1 MMPPAMPTTSCAPSP
16 RPGLQSG
23 PLPTQHG
30 APPPSTHPATSP
42 QHPHNNPITH
52 NPVPTTSTGP
62 AAPYNFTMPSPPALV
77 PQPAPAFSQSTT
89 DTTTKATA
97 PPGPTQQPTPTTHTQ
112 QPNSSHIHRSR
123 APLSRHRR
131 SRRSRQHRSSTP
143 HNKDPLDD
151 IQHHEDAAIDTTAAD
166 PHAVGLLTPDEGWI
180 LDQAYPAPEA
190 DGVPDEGPQAP
201 PAALHPGRA
210 HPPHQES
217 GCSLLTF
224 SANNCSA

>member
-1 MMPPAMPTTSCAPSP
+1 MHHRPDQVYSRARSLPSTAHHHLRHTRQRHLSIPITTQLLTIPSLQPPPAQRRLTTSPCHHPQHLSLSQHLHFHNQLP
-16 RPGLQSG
+16 TPQPK
-23 PLPTQHG
+23 PLP
-30 APPPSTHPATSP
+30 HPAPRSNPPLPLT
-42 QHPHNNPITH
+42 HNN
-52 NPVPTTSTGP
+52 
-62 AAPYNFTMPSPPALV
+62 
-77 PQPAPAFSQSTT
+77 Q
-89 DTTTKATA
+89 
-97 PPGPTQQPTPTTHTQ
+97 
-112 QPNSSHIHRSR
+112 
-123 APLSRHRR
+123 
-131 SRRSRQHRSSTP
+131 TP
-143 HNKDPLDD
+143 HTSIAHAPHYPDIEEAADQGNTDHQHLTTKDPLDD